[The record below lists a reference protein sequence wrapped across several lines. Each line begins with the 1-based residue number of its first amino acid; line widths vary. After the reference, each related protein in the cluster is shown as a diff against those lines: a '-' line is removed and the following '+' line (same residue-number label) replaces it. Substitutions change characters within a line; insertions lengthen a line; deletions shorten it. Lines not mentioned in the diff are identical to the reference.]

1 MIISAFRNYN
11 IYNLVFLLLIT
22 LLLRIA
28 IIVHSPGSQ
37 EGFFPLN
44 LLSDPRVNVCLTA
57 LVIFSQAILLNR
69 SITRHN
75 LFSKTSYLPALMYAV
90 LASMFSPFL
99 TLNPVLI
106 CNFFLL
112 WLIDRIFFLYRGAN
126 VLRITF
132 DMGLAI
138 GAGSLFYYPFF
149 LIFPVT
155 WFSLIIFRPF
165 AWREWVSPVIGL
177 VVPYIF
183 AFTWFMYT
191 DNMASFLEI
200 WQPFIV
206 NFPSVLTISP
216 YDYIALVPLLFLLGL
231 SVHKMW
237 VTYFKNVVLIRKS
250 QVSLALLSVLLV
262 ASFLLSAEKHLYH
275 FMMLAVPFAVFL
287 AYYFITAKVRWFYET
302 LFALLLGSIFYFQ
315 FV

>member
-1 MIISAFRNYN
+1 MIISAFRNYSFYN
-11 IYNLVFLLLIT
+11 IGFLLLIT

-28 IIVHSPGSQ
+28 IFTEPPG
-37 EGFFPLN
+37 GAGGYFPLKI
-44 LLSDPRVNVCLTA
+44 LADPRVNVCLTA
-57 LVIFSQAILLNR
+57 LIVFAQAVLLNR

-75 LFSKTSYLPALMYAV
+75 LFSKTSYLPALMYVV

-138 GAGSLFYYPFF
+138 GFGSLFYYPFL
-149 LIFPVT
+149 LIFPAV
-155 WFSLIIFRPF
+155 WFSLMIFRPF
-165 AWREWVSPVIGL
+165 SWREWISPVTGL

-183 AFTWFMYT
+183 AFTWFMFT
-191 DNMASFLEI
+191 ENMASFFDI
-200 WQPFIV
+200 WKPFIV
-206 NFPSVLTISP
+206 NFAALLTISP
-216 YDYIALVPLLFLLGL
+216 YDYIALVPLLALLGL
-231 SVHKMW
+231 AGHRMW

-250 QVSLALLSVLLV
+250 QVSLALLSLLLI
-262 ASFLLSAEKHLYH
+262 ASFLLSPEKQLQH
-275 FMMLAVPFAVFL
+275 FMMLALPFAVFL
-287 AYYFITAKVRWFYET
+287 AYYFITARVKWFYES

-315 FV
+315 FI